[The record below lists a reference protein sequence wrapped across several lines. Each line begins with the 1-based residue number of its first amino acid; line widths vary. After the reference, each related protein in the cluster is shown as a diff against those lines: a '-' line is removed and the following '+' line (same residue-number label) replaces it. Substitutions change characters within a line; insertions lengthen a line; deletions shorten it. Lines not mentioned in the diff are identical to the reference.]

1 MGFINA
7 LLACLVAL
15 WLTGNIQPGSPI
27 GYIVEALGWVLI
39 AIVAIIVLFIVVTQG
54 PGMWRDFKS
63 GKLRI
68 R

>member
-1 MGFINA
+1 MGFLKA

-15 WLTGNIQPGSPI
+15 WLTGNIQPDSPI
-27 GYIVEALGWVLI
+27 GYIINALGWMIVLGLLI
-39 AIVAIIVLFIVVTQG
+39 AGLVIAVVQG
-54 PGMWRDFKS
+54 PGVWRDFKS